1 MASLM
6 DELVDVLEKE
16 IREYRILVDLSKEK
30 TTYIVK
36 ADIPAL
42 EECTDRE
49 QEITSRIKNLDNF
62 RIAKTREM
70 AMVIN
75 RDSEEMT
82 LTNMILYLKN
92 RPEEQE
98 RLADLRDRLKEVLIE
113 MKQVNDQNGIL
124 IKQAMEMVEFD
135 LTLFRSMRQAP
146 ETANYNKRAYNTGTL
161 LGGGDFD
168 ASQ

>member
-1 MASLM
+1 M